1 MDLKEYVLPR
11 STFIGG
17 WYIPSQICDELI
29 SFFKNHKANHAP
41 GTISDPPRVDLNYK
55 DSIDIFVDPKYNN
68 PSIQSYLKYLQQVI
82 FNYQDRYEA
91 IKDCEKF
98 GLVEP
103 IQIQYYKTGKGF
115 KKWHFERSGKS
126 VNRCLVF
133 MTYLNNVPGGG
144 THFKYQN
151 LTVTAKKGLTLMWP
165 PDFTHTHKGQISST
179 QEKYIITGWLGYN

>member
-1 MDLKEYVLPR
+1 MNLKEYFLPE

-29 SFFKNHKANHAP
+29 SFFKNHKANHTP
-41 GTISDPPRVDLNYK
+41 GTVSHPPRVDLNYK

-68 PSIQSYLKYLQQVI
+68 PLIQSYLKYLQEII
-82 FNYQDRYEA
+82 FKYQDRYEA

-103 IQIQYYKTGKGF
+103 IQVQYYKAGAGF
-115 KKWHFERSGKS
+115 KKWHFERTDKNI
-126 VNRCLVF
+126 NRCLVF

-179 QEKYIITGWLGYN
+179 REKYIITGWLGYN